1 MQVCSHVRPIKVVGV
16 GLLPCVPQLLGL
28 HAHRLCGLRSVHALH
43 MMRVW
48 DQSWCSVTVRNFW
61 SGSHVSSLPS
71 SLPLTRK
78 RSDLRLVHMCP
89 VPCHVCT
96 CVSFIQVRGF
106 WCTPA
111 HCNLH
116 RTNCTHLL
124 NTQLPDI
131 FITGRAA
138 GSLLSLL
145 LLASPLLLLLGCR
158 LRPCRRPACILNPI
172 SLLHARD
179 ARTRHVYYPD
189 GHHGKL
195 DMRSRLASKRFGRPS
210 ACAEP

>member
-28 HAHRLCGLRSVHALH
+28 HADRLCVLRSIHALH
-43 MMRVW
+43 VMRVW
-48 DQSWCSVTVRNFW
+48 GQSWCLVTVQNFW
-61 SGSHVSSLPS
+61 SGSHVSFLS
-71 SLPLTRK
+71 SSNPLICKTP
-78 RSDLRLVHMCP
+78 DLRLKHMCR
-89 VPCHVCT
+89 VPCHICT
-96 CVSFIQVRGF
+96 CVSFIKVKGF
-106 WCTPA
+106 HCTAA

-116 RTNCTHLL
+116 RTKCTHLL
-124 NTQLPDI
+124 DTQLPDI

-145 LLASPLLLLLGCR
+145 LPASPLLLLLGCR

-172 SLLHARD
+172 SLLHARNV
-179 ARTRHVYYPD
+179 RTRHVYYPD

-195 DMRSRLASKRFGRPS
+195 DMRSRLASKRLGRPS